1 MEGFECRLLATGK
14 EYQRYIDCQRLG
26 KSTCLVVCMIPL
38 ARDLLQT
45 TEEIKAIMNDLSMRD
60 SDKGIWPA
68 NRRPNNAFLY
78 SPELDPVET
87 Q

>member
-1 MEGFECRLLATGK
+1 MVPENVVYGVLVEGITDIKNYVTLYSFVTKIKGFECRLLATGK

-45 TEEIKAIMNDLSMRD
+45 TEEIKGL
-60 SDKGIWPA
+60 
-68 NRRPNNAFLY
+68 
-78 SPELDPVET
+78 
-87 Q
+87 